1 MWLYWCIYI
10 YVKVTILVPNSAT
23 VAVPVN
29 NTNKKVIFKNCAP
42 FTNFISEINN
52 TQADDTRDIDIVIP
66 IYNLTEY
73 SDICWKTSG
82 SLW

>member
-10 YVKVTILVPNSAT
+10 YIYIYIYICVKVTILVPNSAT
-23 VAVPVN
+23 VAVPAN

-66 IYNLTEY
+66 I
-73 SDICWKTSG
+73 
-82 SLW
+82 